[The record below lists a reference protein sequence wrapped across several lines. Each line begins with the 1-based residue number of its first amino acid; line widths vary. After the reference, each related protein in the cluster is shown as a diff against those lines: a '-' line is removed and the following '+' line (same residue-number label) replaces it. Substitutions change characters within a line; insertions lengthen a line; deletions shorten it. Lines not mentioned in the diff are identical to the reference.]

1 MCWAQVKPA
10 LKYLTDP
17 KYEHDRPK
25 NTHSSTH
32 DKYFKEQIMSKQQYN
47 LHTKTDYLNRKMF
60 LDPAGPVTIQRF
72 EEVKYKK
79 IADFEATAR
88 GFFWQPEEISLTKDS
103 NDFKD
108 ASDAVKHIFTSNLLR
123 QTALDSLQGRGPS
136 QIFMPVISLPELEAL
151 VYNWT
156 FFETNI
162 HSKSYSH
169 IIRNIYNVPKDV
181 FNTIHD
187 TKEIVDMA
195 SSVGDYY
202 EALHMV
208 NCRKQMGETVTEHEH
223 VRAIWMALHASY
235 ALEAF
240 RFMVSFAT
248 SLAMV
253 ENRIF
258 IGNGNIISLILQDEL
273 LHKGWTAYLINQVIK
288 EDPRFLVAKE
298 ECEQEVYQLYMDVI
312 REEKAWADYLFNKG
326 PVIGLNANILKDFV
340 DYTAVGALK
349 DIGIKYQGI
358 APKSTPIPWF
368 NKHTDTSK
376 KQTALQENEST
387 NYVIGVMSEGIDY
400 DALPAL

>member
-1 MCWAQVKPA
+1 
-10 LKYLTDP
+10 
-17 KYEHDRPK
+17 
-25 NTHSSTH
+25 
-32 DKYFKEQIMSKQQYN
+32 MSKQQYN
-47 LHTKTDYLNRKMF
+47 LTTKTDYLNRKMF

-72 EEVKYKK
+72 EEVKYSK
-79 IADFEATAR
+79 IAKFEETAR
-88 GFFWQPEEISLTKDS
+88 GFFWQPEEISLTKDA

-123 QTALDSLQGRGPS
+123 QTALDSLQGRAPS
-136 QIFMPVISLPELEAL
+136 QVFMPVVSLPELEAL
-151 VYNWT
+151 IYNWT

-169 IIRNIYNVPKDV
+169 IIRNIYNVPKEV

-187 TKEIVDMA
+187 TQEIIDMA
-195 SSVGDYY
+195 SSVGKYY
-202 EALHMV
+202 EDLHRINCAKALGQPV
-208 NCRKQMGETVTEHEH
+208 EEIEH

-253 ENRIF
+253 ENKIF

-273 LHKGWTAYLINQVIK
+273 LHKGWTAYIINQVIK
-288 EDPRFLVAKE
+288 DDQRFADIKGQ
-298 ECEQEVYQLYMDVI
+298 CEGEVYALYADVI

-326 PVIGLNANILKDFV
+326 PVIGLNANVLKDFV

-349 DIGIKYQGI
+349 EIGIKYQGNS
-358 APKSTPIPWF
+358 PKSTPIPWF
-368 NKHTDTSK
+368 TKHVDTSK
-376 KQTALQENEST
+376 KQSALQETEST
-387 NYVIGVMSEGIDY
+387 NYVLGVMSEQLDY
-400 DALPAL
+400 DQLPNI

>member
-1 MCWAQVKPA
+1 MTK
-10 LKYLTDP
+10 K
-17 KYEHDRPK
+17 
-25 NTHSSTH
+25 
-32 DKYFKEQIMSKQQYN
+32 QYN
-47 LHTKTDYLNRKMF
+47 LTTKTDYLNRKMF

-79 IADFEATAR
+79 IADFETTAR
-88 GFFWQPEEISLTKDS
+88 GFFWVPEEISLSKDA

-136 QIFMPVISLPELEAL
+136 QIFTPVVSLPELEAL

-162 HSKSYSH
+162 HSRSYSH

-187 TKEIVDMA
+187 TKEIVEMA
-195 SSVGDYY
+195 SSIGKYY
-202 EALHMV
+202 DDLHV
-208 NCRKQMGETVTEHEH
+208 INCRKELGETITEKEH
-223 VRAIWMALHASY
+223 IKAIWLALHASY

-253 ENRIF
+253 ENKIF

-273 LHKGWTAYLINQVIK
+273 LHKGWTAYLINQVVK
-288 EDPRFLVAKE
+288 EDQRFAQIAR
-298 ECEQEVYQLYMDVI
+298 ECEQEVLQIYKDVI
-312 REEKAWADYLFNKG
+312 AEEKAWADYLFKLG

-349 DIGIKYQGI
+349 DIGIKYWNPH
-358 APKSTPIPWF
+358 PKSTPIPWF
-368 NKHTDTSK
+368 NKHSDTSK
-376 KQTALQENEST
+376 KQSALQETEST

-400 DALPAL
+400 DALPSL

>member
-1 MCWAQVKPA
+1 
-10 LKYLTDP
+10 
-17 KYEHDRPK
+17 
-25 NTHSSTH
+25 
-32 DKYFKEQIMSKQQYN
+32 MSKAQYN
-47 LHTKTDYLNRKMF
+47 LTTKTDYLSRKMF

-79 IADFEATAR
+79 IADYDSTAR
-88 GFFWQPEEISLTKDS
+88 GFFWQPEEISLSKDA
-103 NDFKD
+103 NDFKE

-123 QTALDSLQGRGPS
+123 QTALDSLQGRGPT
-136 QIFMPVISLPELEAL
+136 QVFTPVCSLPEVEAL
-151 VYNWT
+151 MYNWG

-195 SSVGDYY
+195 SSVGKYY
-202 EALHMV
+202 DRLHRINCMKEIDGKVNEA
-208 NCRKQMGETVTEHEH
+208 EHIK
-223 VRAIWMALHASY
+223 AIYLALHASY

-253 ENRIF
+253 ENKIF

-273 LHKGWTAYLINQVIK
+273 LHKGWTAYMINQVVK
-288 EDPRFLVAKE
+288 EDPRFAEAKQ
-298 ECEQEVYQLYMDVI
+298 ECEAEVYALYMDVI
-312 REEKAWADYLFNKG
+312 REEKDWATYLFKMG
-326 PVIGLNANILKDFV
+326 PVIGLNANILRDFV

-349 DIGIKYQGI
+349 DIGIKYQAI

-376 KQTALQENEST
+376 KQTALQESEST
-387 NYVIGVMSEGIDY
+387 NYVIGIMGESLDY
-400 DALPAL
+400 DELPAI

>member
-1 MCWAQVKPA
+1 
-10 LKYLTDP
+10 
-17 KYEHDRPK
+17 
-25 NTHSSTH
+25 
-32 DKYFKEQIMSKQQYN
+32 MSKEQYN
-47 LHTKTDYLNRKMF
+47 LQTKTDYLNRKMF

-88 GFFWQPEEISLTKDS
+88 GFFWQPEEISLSKDA

-108 ASDAVKHIFTSNLLR
+108 ASDAIKHIFTSNLLR
-123 QTALDSLQGRGPS
+123 QTALDSLQGRGPT
-136 QIFMPVISLPELEAL
+136 QVFTPVCSLPEVEAL
-151 VYNWT
+151 MYNWG

-187 TKEIVDMA
+187 TQEIISMA
-195 SSVGDYY
+195 SSVGNYYDKLHVANCNIESGLYVEPDY
-202 EALHMV
+202 HI
-208 NCRKQMGETVTEHEH
+208 K
-223 VRAIWMALHASY
+223 AIWLALNASY

-253 ENRIF
+253 ENKIF

-273 LHKGWTAYLINQVIK
+273 LHKGWTAYLINQVVK
-288 EDPRFLVAKE
+288 EDSRFAQAKID
-298 ECEQEVYQLYMDVI
+298 CEAEVYAMYADVI
-312 REEKAWADYLFNKG
+312 REEKEWADYLFKKG

-340 DYTAVGALK
+340 DYTAVAALK
-349 DIGIKYQGI
+349 DIGIKYQAS

-368 NKHTDTSK
+368 NKHVDTSK

-387 NYVIGVMSEGIDY
+387 NYVIGVMSDAVDY
-400 DALPAL
+400 NALPAL

>member
-1 MCWAQVKPA
+1 M
-10 LKYLTDP
+10 
-17 KYEHDRPK
+17 
-25 NTHSSTH
+25 STA
-32 DKYFKEQIMSKQQYN
+32 QYN
-47 LHTKTDYLNRKMF
+47 LKTKTDYLNRKMF

-79 IADFEATAR
+79 IADFDATAR
-88 GFFWQPEEISLTKDS
+88 GFFWQPEEVSLTKDS

-123 QTALDSLQGRGPS
+123 QTALDSLQGRGPT
-136 QIFMPVISLPELEAL
+136 QVFTPVCSLPEVEAL
-151 VYNWT
+151 MYNWG

-195 SSVGDYY
+195 SSVGKYY
-202 EALHMV
+202 DALHLV
-208 NCRKQMGETVTEHEH
+208 NCRKEVGEIIDEHEH
-223 VRAIWMALHASY
+223 IKAIWMALNASY

-253 ENRIF
+253 ENKIF

-273 LHKGWTAYLINQVIK
+273 LHKGWTAYLINQVVK
-288 EDPRFLVAKE
+288 EDPRFARAKQ
-298 ECEQEVYQLYMDVI
+298 ECEAEVYAMYADVI
-312 REEKAWADYLFNKG
+312 REEKDWANYLFKMG
-326 PVIGLNANILKDFV
+326 PVIGLNANILRDFV
-340 DYTAVGALK
+340 DYTAVDALK
-349 DIGIKYQGI
+349 QIGVKYQVS

-387 NYVIGVMSEGIDY
+387 NYVIGVMGEGIDY
-400 DALPAL
+400 DALPVL

>member
-1 MCWAQVKPA
+1 
-10 LKYLTDP
+10 
-17 KYEHDRPK
+17 
-25 NTHSSTH
+25 
-32 DKYFKEQIMSKQQYN
+32 MSRAQYN
-47 LHTKTDYLNRKMF
+47 LNTKTDYLNRKMF
-60 LDPAGPVTIQRF
+60 LDPAGPVVIQRF

-79 IADFEATAR
+79 IADFEETAR

-136 QIFMPVISLPELEAL
+136 QIFMPVVSLPELEAL
-151 VYNWT
+151 IYNWT

-195 SSVGDYY
+195 SSVGNYY
-202 EALHMV
+202 EALHEI
-208 NCRKQMGETVTEHEH
+208 NCRKQLGQDVSEHDH
-223 VRAIWMALHASY
+223 IKAIWMALHASY

-253 ENRIF
+253 ENKIF
-258 IGNGNIISLILQDEL
+258 MGNGNIISLILQDEL
-273 LHKGWTAYLINQVIK
+273 LHKGWTAYLINQVVK
-288 EDPRFLVAKE
+288 EDSRFADIKT
-298 ECEQEVYQLYMDVI
+298 ECEAEVYALYADVI

-326 PVIGLNANILKDFV
+326 PVIGLNATILKDFV

-349 DIGIKYQGI
+349 DIGIKYQGT
-358 APKSTPIPWF
+358 APRTTPIPWF

-376 KQTALQENEST
+376 KQTALQESEST
-387 NYVIGVMSEGIDY
+387 NYVIGVMGESVDY
-400 DALPAL
+400 DLLPSI

>member
-1 MCWAQVKPA
+1 
-10 LKYLTDP
+10 
-17 KYEHDRPK
+17 
-25 NTHSSTH
+25 
-32 DKYFKEQIMSKQQYN
+32 MSKQQYN
-47 LHTKTDYLNRKMF
+47 LTQNTDYLNRKMF

-79 IADFEATAR
+79 VADFETTAR
-88 GFFWQPEEISLTKDS
+88 GFFWVPEEISLAKDA
-103 NDFKD
+103 NDFKE

-136 QIFMPVISLPELEAL
+136 QIFTPVVSLPELEAL

-162 HSKSYSH
+162 HSRSYSH
-169 IIRNIYNVPKDV
+169 IIRNIYNVPKEV

-187 TKEIVDMA
+187 TQPIVDMA
-195 SSVGDYY
+195 SSIGLYY
-202 EALHMV
+202 EKLHMI
-208 NCRKQMGETVTEHEH
+208 NCRKELGETIDEYEHIK
-223 VRAIWMALHASY
+223 AIWLALNASY
-235 ALEAF
+235 GLEAF

-253 ENRIF
+253 ENKIF

-273 LHKGWTAYLINQVIK
+273 LHKGWTAWMINQAVK
-288 EDPRFLVAKE
+288 EDERFARAKA
-298 ECEQEVYQLYMDVI
+298 ECEAEVYQMYIDVI
-312 REEKAWADYLFNKG
+312 REEKSWAEYLFQKG

-340 DYTAVGALK
+340 DYTAAVALK
-349 DIGIKYQGI
+349 EIGIKYNNP

-368 NKHTDTSK
+368 NKHSDTSK

-387 NYVIGVMSEGIDY
+387 NYVIGVMSENIDY
-400 DALPAL
+400 EALPTI

>member
-1 MCWAQVKPA
+1 
-10 LKYLTDP
+10 
-17 KYEHDRPK
+17 
-25 NTHSSTH
+25 
-32 DKYFKEQIMSKQQYN
+32 MSKQQYN
-47 LHTKTDYLNRKMF
+47 LTTPTDYLHRKMF

-72 EEVKYKK
+72 EEVKYQK
-79 IADFEATAR
+79 IANFETTAR
-88 GFFWQPEEISLTKDS
+88 GFFWVPEEVSLTKDAT
-103 NDFKD
+103 DFKD

-136 QIFMPVISLPELEAL
+136 QVFAPVISLPELEAL

-162 HSKSYSH
+162 HSRSYSH

-187 TKEIVDMA
+187 TQPIVSMA
-195 SSVGDYY
+195 SSVGMYY
-202 EALHMV
+202 ETLHRI
-208 NCRKQMGETVTEHEH
+208 NCRKEIGEVVTEHEH
-223 VRAIWMALHASY
+223 IKAIWMALHASY

-253 ENRIF
+253 ENKIF

-273 LHKGWTAYLINQVIK
+273 LHKGWTAYLINQVVK
-288 EDPRFLVAKE
+288 EDPRFAAVKQ

-312 REEKAWADYLFNKG
+312 REEKEWADYLFKMG
-326 PVIGLNANILKDFV
+326 PVIGLNATVLKDFV
-340 DYTAVGALK
+340 DYTAKGALH
-349 DIGIKYQGI
+349 DIGIKYLAT

-387 NYVIGVMSEGIDY
+387 NYVIGVMS
-400 DALPAL
+400 DALEYDELPNI

>member
-1 MCWAQVKPA
+1 
-10 LKYLTDP
+10 
-17 KYEHDRPK
+17 
-25 NTHSSTH
+25 
-32 DKYFKEQIMSKQQYN
+32 MSKQQYN
-47 LHTKTDYLNRKMF
+47 LNTKTDYLSRKMF

-79 IADFEATAR
+79 IADYDDTAQ
-88 GFFWQPEEISLTKDS
+88 GFFWRPQEISLTKDS
-103 NDFKD
+103 SDFKE

-136 QIFMPVISLPELEAL
+136 QIFTPVVSLPELEAL
-151 VYNWT
+151 MYNWT

-169 IIRNIYNVPKDV
+169 IIRNIYNVPKEV

-187 TKEIVDMA
+187 TSEIINMA

-202 EALHMV
+202 DRLHQL
-208 NCRKQMGETVTEHEH
+208 NCRKETGEVIPEQEHIK
-223 VRAIWMALHASY
+223 AIYLALHASY

-253 ENRIF
+253 ENKIF

-273 LHKGWTAYLINQVIK
+273 SHKGWTAYIINQVVK
-288 EDPRFLVAKE
+288 EDPRFAQAKI
-298 ECEQEVYQLYMDVI
+298 ECEQEVYALYMDVI
-312 REEKAWADYLFNKG
+312 REEKEWAKYLFKLG
-326 PVIGLNANILKDFV
+326 PVIGLNANILVDFV
-340 DYTAVGALK
+340 DYTAKGALA
-349 DIGIKYQGI
+349 DIGIKYLSS

-387 NYVIGVMSEGIDY
+387 NYVIGIMSDSLDY
-400 DALPAL
+400 EALPNI

>member
-1 MCWAQVKPA
+1 
-10 LKYLTDP
+10 
-17 KYEHDRPK
+17 
-25 NTHSSTH
+25 
-32 DKYFKEQIMSKQQYN
+32 MSKQQYN
-47 LHTKTDYLNRKMF
+47 LNTKTDYLNRKMF

-79 IADFEATAR
+79 IADFDSTAR
-88 GFFWQPEEISLTKDS
+88 GFFWQPEEISLSKDA
-103 NDFKD
+103 NDFKE

-123 QTALDSLQGRGPS
+123 QTALDSLQGRGPT
-136 QIFMPVISLPELEAL
+136 QVFTPVCSLPEVEAL
-151 VYNWT
+151 MYNWG

-187 TKEIVDMA
+187 TEEIVDMA
-195 SSVGDYY
+195 SSVGKYY
-202 EALHMV
+202 DRLHRINCMKEIDGKVNEA
-208 NCRKQMGETVTEHEH
+208 EHIK
-223 VRAIWMALHASY
+223 AIWLALNASY

-253 ENRIF
+253 ENKIF

-273 LHKGWTAYLINQVIK
+273 LHKGWTAYMINQVVK
-288 EDPRFLVAKE
+288 EDPRFADAKQ
-298 ECEQEVYQLYMDVI
+298 ECEAEVYALYMDVI
-312 REEKAWADYLFNKG
+312 REEKDWATYLFKMG
-326 PVIGLNANILKDFV
+326 PVIGLNANILRDFV

-349 DIGIKYQGI
+349 DISIKYQTS

-376 KQTALQENEST
+376 KQTALQESEST
-387 NYVIGVMSEGIDY
+387 NYVIGVMGESLNY
-400 DALPAL
+400 DELPAI

>member
-1 MCWAQVKPA
+1 
-10 LKYLTDP
+10 
-17 KYEHDRPK
+17 
-25 NTHSSTH
+25 
-32 DKYFKEQIMSKQQYN
+32 
-47 LHTKTDYLNRKMF
+47 MF
-60 LDPAGPVTIQRF
+60 LDPQGPVTIQRF

-79 IADFEATAR
+79 IADFETTAR
-88 GFFWQPEEISLTKDS
+88 GFFWVPEEISLAKDA

-136 QIFMPVISLPELEAL
+136 QIFTPVVSLPELEAL

-162 HSKSYSH
+162 HSRSYSH
-169 IIRNIYNVPKDV
+169 IIRNIYNVPKEV

-195 SSVGDYY
+195 SSVGKYYDY
-202 EALHMV
+202 LHRL
-208 NCRKQMGETVTEHEH
+208 NCRKELNDNGIAVSEEEHIKS
-223 VRAIWMALHASY
+223 IWLALNASY

-253 ENRIF
+253 ENKIF
-258 IGNGNIISLILQDEL
+258 IGNCNIISLILQDEL
-273 LHKGWTAYLINQVIK
+273 LHKGWTAWMINQVVK
-288 EDPRFLVAKE
+288 EDSRFAKAKQ
-298 ECEQEVYQLYMDVI
+298 ECEAEVYQMYLDVI
-312 REEKAWADYLFNKG
+312 REEKEWADYLFKKG

-340 DYTAVGALK
+340 DYTAATGLK
-349 DIGIKYQGI
+349 EIGIKYHQP
-358 APKSTPIPWF
+358 APKTTPIPWF
-368 NKHTDTSK
+368 NKHSDTHK

-387 NYVIGVMSEGIDY
+387 NYVIGVMSDSIAYEE
-400 DALPAL
+400 LPEL